1 MPRAINITYLYPD
14 AIYYTH
20 STRNGRY
27 WPFLAIGKLYTLLC
41 VIASKPLAM
50 KGPLYNIKDKLIELR
65 KLEQIALAEFTE
77 SKNRLLAIKKE
88 IQKLENLL
96 KPNLS

>member
-1 MPRAINITYLYPD
+1 MKRQVVANDSEQTPRCKRGGGD
-14 AIYYTH
+14 
-20 STRNGRY
+20 
-27 WPFLAIGKLYTLLC
+27 
-41 VIASKPLAM
+41 
-50 KGPLYNIKDKLIELR
+50 
-65 KLEQIALAEFTE
+65 FTE